1 MKDFIKRLLYI
12 VIDVLPLACMT
23 VPAAAQSDSH
33 MKAVMAMVGA
43 SSEEE
48 LDEQEMERF
57 DHFLSHPLRINID
70 SRSKLLSSGLMSR
83 YQVASLEDYRSRNGD
98 VLSFSELSMIEGF
111 NPEYVAALK
120 PFLSLVGQG
129 RPGEIPDSSISVRN
143 DAMARVTVK
152 ADGLN
157 YGAKYRLTYGE
168 KAELMAAGRTPS
180 SWSAGMVFYGSRRAW
195 KAVMGDYNLRFGQ
208 GLTMW
213 SGLSL
218 TGFSSSS
225 SFYRRPT
232 GLSPSFSW
240 SGTGSH
246 RGVAADC
253 QIGRFVLTSFASFP
267 GLRDLCDGR
276 KCHVS
281 FLGGVNLGYF
291 GRNGQI
297 SVTAFGER
305 GGGAVSTDFRFNHKG
320 FDFFG
325 ETAFDVASDKVAV
338 TAGSVIPLG
347 GGWKLSGVARYYPSD
362 YKLEYSGGVRS
373 WTRTSDEIGAA
384 FGLERHGFRLTA
396 DFARK
401 DSGREVRQCKVLAIL
416 PFQVCKTVVVSF
428 RFTERYR
435 PNEDFLKFKTG
446 ARMDIDWSSSGIS
459 ARYGESDD
467 DAWKVRCRAEGMLY
481 RSSSGLAYLE
491 IGRKTEML
499 SAYVR
504 GTVFLVDYWDDRIYS
519 YERDVPGSFTVPAYY
534 GRGLSLSAAGGYR
547 FRFGERKR
555 KTLKLNLRVS
565 SVCYPFMNEPKPS
578 VMQARFQTSASF

>member
-1 MKDFIKRLLYI
+1 MKNSIRIIPFLFIN
-12 VIDVLPLACMT
+12 VLASACLA
-23 VPAAAQSDSH
+23 VPVAAQSDSQ
-33 MKAVMAMVGA
+33 MRAVMALVGA

-57 DHFLSHPLRINID
+57 AHFLSHPLRINFD
-70 SRSKLLSSGLMSR
+70 TSSKLLSSGLMSR
-83 YQVASLEDYRSRNGD
+83 YQVASIEDYRSRNGEI
-98 VLSFSELSMIEGF
+98 LSFSELSLVEGF

-120 PFLSLVGQG
+120 PFLSLEGRD
-129 RPGEIPDSSISVRN
+129 RPGEIPDSTLSVRS
-143 DAMARVTVK
+143 DAMARVTIK

-157 YGAKYRLTYGE
+157 YGAKYKLTYDAR
-168 KAELMAAGRTPS
+168 AELMAAGRTPS
-180 SWSAGMVFYGSRRAW
+180 SWSAGMVFYGSKRSW
-195 KAVMGDYNLRFGQ
+195 KAVAGDYNLRFGQ

-240 SGTGSH
+240 SGTGTH
-246 RGVAADC
+246 RGIASDF
-253 QIGRFVLTSFASFP
+253 QFGRFVLTSFASFP
-267 GLRDLCDGR
+267 GLRDRCDGR

-281 FLGGVNLGYF
+281 FLGGANLGYF

-320 FDFFG
+320 VDSFG
-325 ETAFDVASDKVAV
+325 EVAFDLASGKVAAV
-338 TAGSVIPLG
+338 AGSVMPLG
-347 GGWKLSGVARYYPSD
+347 DDWKFSCVGRYYPSAF
-362 YKLEYSGGVRS
+362 KLEYSGGVRS
-373 WTRTSDEIGAA
+373 WTRTSDEMGVA
-384 FGLERHGFRLTA
+384 FGLERHGLQLTG

-416 PFQVCKTVVVSF
+416 PLQICKAVVITF

-435 PNEDFLKFKTG
+435 PYEELLKFKIG
-446 ARMDIDWSSSGIS
+446 GRMDIDWSSSGIS
-459 ARYGESDD
+459 ARYGESEGN
-467 DAWKVRCRAEGMLY
+467 AWKARFRVEGLLC
-481 RSSSGLAYLE
+481 RSSSGLAYME
-491 IGRKTEML
+491 MGRKTETF

-504 GTVFLVDYWDDRIYS
+504 GTVFLIDNWDDRIYS

-534 GRGLSLSAAGGYR
+534 GRGLSLSATGGYR
-547 FRFGERKR
+547 FRIGERKR
-555 KTLKLNLRVS
+555 KTLKLNLRVY
-565 SVCYPFMNEPKPS
+565 SVAYPLMKEPKPS
-578 VMQARFQTSASF
+578 IIQARFQASASF